1 MEGQKRVLIPAEV
14 REESKAKFI
23 ANNERKATITT
34 EIQALEGMIKQLKDE
49 SYAIY
54 NENGALRCKFSGLN
68 VGDYYTV
75 TATGYGRVF
84 KFPVLC
90 TSNDVFETSDEFNPI
105 IGTGT
110 VHSSSEN
117 CPWKSGESIDLYLD
131 QVDTQPLEIHTKV
144 VFRPRS

>member
-75 TATGYGRVF
+75 TATGFGRVF

-90 TSNDVFETSDEFNPI
+90 TSGFALRRWGFRRTNFQPT
-105 IGTGT
+105 TKAK
-110 VHSSSEN
+110 SEN
-117 CPWKSGESIDLYLD
+117 
-131 QVDTQPLEIHTKV
+131 
-144 VFRPRS
+144 